1 MATIELTWETFDET
15 VTDGDIV
22 LVDFWA
28 AWCGPCRSFAPVYQQ
43 ASERHPDVVFG
54 KVDTEAEQRLAALAR
69 ITSIPTLM
77 AFREGILV
85 FAQPGALPPA
95 QLERVIAGVRGLD
108 MDEVRRQVA
117 AQEQV
122 DERAVDVTGL
132 AEAHAA
138 GATVV
143 DVREPAE
150 YLAGHVPG
158 ALLLPMGQLSG
169 RIDELPRDETVYVI
183 CASGNR
189 SRSMVDVLVGA
200 GVDAVNVE
208 GGTLAWQQAGYP
220 VARGSE

>member
-1 MATIELTWETFDET
+1 MTTVELTWETFDET
-15 VTDGDIV
+15 VSNGDIV

-28 AWCGPCRSFAPVYQQ
+28 AWCGPCRSFAPVYEQ
-43 ASERHPDVVFG
+43 ASQRHPDVVFG
-54 KVDTEAEQRLAALAR
+54 KVDTETEQRLAGLAQ

-85 FAQPGALPPA
+85 FAQPGALPPV
-95 QLERVIAGVRGLD
+95 QLEQVIAAVRGLD
-108 MDEVRRQVA
+108 MEEVRRQVA
-117 AQEQV
+117 AQQQA
-122 DERAVDVTGL
+122 DERAVDVTDL

-138 GATVV
+138 GATVI

-158 ALLLPMGQLSG
+158 AVLVPMGQLPG
-169 RIDELPRDETVYVI
+169 RIDELPRDGTVYVI

-208 GGTLAWQQAGYP
+208 GGTIAWQQAGYP
-220 VARGSE
+220 VVQGSE